1 MNRKDPTSFLR
12 SPCLKSVIRMK
23 IPQLMNN
30 PTVLNINILHR
41 NTIVSFNDCKQ
52 QSKYNLFHSFNGD
65 SLHTTCSTIKYIQT
79 SHVRQ

>member
-30 PTVLNINILHR
+30 PTVLTINILHR
-41 NTIVSFNDCKQ
+41 DTIVSFNDCKQ
-52 QSKYNLFHSFNGD
+52 QSK
-65 SLHTTCSTIKYIQT
+65 
-79 SHVRQ
+79 